1 MGKLYVFGC
10 SYSALHNIHLLNDP
24 SLKRYYEY
32 RGGTFPPVWSEI
44 LAEKLGLEL
53 VNTAEWGL
61 DNYSIF
67 ENFCKLSDQINSE
80 DVVIIGWSQ
89 TFRFRLY
96 SETLNRL
103 SSLNVWKT
111 NENHQFSNISQQTI
125 DEVLVNRDNSLWVD
139 EVYNWMNII
148 NRLSKLVNF
157 KLLHWSFFTEFPK
170 MYLINKLLDLGAEY
184 ITHETNGEVNNEH
197 FGEIGHQV
205 QAEYFKNII
214 LNN

>member
-32 RGGTFPPVWSEI
+32 REGTFPPVWSEI

>member
-53 VNTAEWGL
+53 VNTARWGA
-61 DNYSIF
+61 DNYTIF

-80 DVVIIGWSQ
+80 DIVIIGWSQ
-89 TFRFRLY
+89 TLRFRLY
-96 SETLNRL
+96 SETWNILA
-103 SSLNVWKT
+103 SLNVWDTKD
-111 NENHQFSNISQQTI
+111 NHHLPNISQQTI
-125 DEVLVNRDNSLWVD
+125 NEVLVNRDNSLWVD

-157 KLLHWSFFTEFPK
+157 KLLHWSFFTEFPE
-170 MYLINKLLDLGAEY
+170 MYLINTLLDLGAEY
-184 ITHETNGEVNNEH
+184 ITHETKGEVKNEH